1 MKQFRYEQ
9 TAAGAN
15 AIRKALG
22 VSDFRSKRLRNDL
35 VAMRWG
41 EHGERFLI
49 EPTGKSAGNKPLYRI
64 GRWGGDVAYV
74 PDLLTDGSP
83 GALARLFGASA
94 PPEVR
99 RDALLMLL
107 YAYAH
112 VNYMDYFGVPPDA
125 FVHAEWDC
133 NGECDVADYPLE
145 LGYAGE
151 YAGLHFWLFH
161 EARDGARYSTKQ
173 AASMIFGS
181 EDTGRL
187 WAAHDLLMGTGLLC
201 RVILVTGTE
210 PWPLWIG
217 SASYRKGLAAIGVVG
232 DLARL
237 AFNAAQRGGLDP
249 DAALASAAT
258 GTQGDTAYPTEV
270 YFVPASDNTQPELL
284 TLYAPTFHAPT
295 PVNIEELAEMAART
309 KRWASLLESARQRKT
324 A

>member
-1 MKQFRYEQ
+1 MPNRYIRVPLDAAHAIVESCAGPDLLASYIVTLRFAMKQFRYEQ

-112 VNYMDYFGVPPDA
+112 VNYMDYFGVSPDA
-125 FVHAEWDC
+125 
-133 NGECDVADYPLE
+133 
-145 LGYAGE
+145 
-151 YAGLHFWLFH
+151 
-161 EARDGARYSTKQ
+161 
-173 AASMIFGS
+173 
-181 EDTGRL
+181 
-187 WAAHDLLMGTGLLC
+187 
-201 RVILVTGTE
+201 
-210 PWPLWIG
+210 
-217 SASYRKGLAAIGVVG
+217 
-232 DLARL
+232 
-237 AFNAAQRGGLDP
+237 
-249 DAALASAAT
+249 
-258 GTQGDTAYPTEV
+258 
-270 YFVPASDNTQPELL
+270 
-284 TLYAPTFHAPT
+284 
-295 PVNIEELAEMAART
+295 
-309 KRWASLLESARQRKT
+309 
-324 A
+324 